1 MASLGSALAA
11 MAKSGVV
18 ECCVRN
24 DPTLADPAAV
34 ATLLSPFMCKANAET
49 LRVLSI
55 EESGLT
61 QEGVH
66 SVAHALRTELPN
78 LTEVTLTQCAELD
91 GDGANA
97 LIDACAESHSEKIN
111 ALTLASTP
119 VGTPGGGVSRLPDS
133 LASLA
138 ALRELGLGFGNLGTD
153 GAAHLLQVLVSAAIP
168 IETLGL
174 RGNHIEHLPAHLIE
188 ALPSLNALWLAR
200 NHLDTSAATDLMLA
214 LRSTSVTCL
223 SLGKNRI
230 SGKLS
235 APFPPTLTHLWLNDN
250 PIENPDSWS
259 APEHPFELLNVQ
271 GTGLSW
277 DDSSG
282 AALTRMHSGSVE
294 IEFRGQARVHHLA
307 SLAIAVFLIY

>member
-1 MASLGSALAA
+1 MASLASAMGA

-34 ATLLSPFMCKANAET
+34 ATLLSPFMCRANAET

-55 EESGLT
+55 EECGLT

-66 SVAHALRTELPN
+66 LVAHALRTELPN

-91 GDGANA
+91 GDGADA
-97 LIDACAESHSEKIN
+97 LIDACAESHSENIK
-111 ALTLASTP
+111 ALTLAST
-119 VGTPGGGVSRLPDS
+119 VDTPAGGVSRLPASLGS
-133 LASLA
+133 LAG
-138 ALRELGLGFGNLGTD
+138 LRDLGLGFGSLGTD
-153 GAAHLLQVLVSAAIP
+153 GAAHLLQLLVSAAIP

-174 RGNHIEHLPAHLIE
+174 RGNHIEHLPGHLIE
-188 ALPSLNALWLAR
+188 ALPSLNTLWLAR
-200 NHLDTSAATDLMLA
+200 NQLDTSAATDLMLA
-214 LRSTSVTCL
+214 LRSTNVTCL

-235 APFPPTLTHLWLNDN
+235 TPFPPTLTHLWLNDN
-250 PIENPDSWS
+250 PIEDADSWS

-282 AALTRMHSGSVE
+282 TALTRTHSSSVE
-294 IEFRGQARVHHLA
+294 IEFRGQARVHHPA
-307 SLAIAVFLIY
+307 SLALAVFLIY